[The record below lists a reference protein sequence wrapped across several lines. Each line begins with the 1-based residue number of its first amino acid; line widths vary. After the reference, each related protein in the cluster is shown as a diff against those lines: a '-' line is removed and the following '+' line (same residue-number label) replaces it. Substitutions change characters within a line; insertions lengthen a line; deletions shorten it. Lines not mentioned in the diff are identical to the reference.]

1 MHKSKKA
8 LSLLLSLA
16 LVFTIVSP
24 AFAFSFQPIPGTPED
39 TDSGDYFGGFNEWS
53 DYSIVVSPA
62 VTAVNQV
69 ISPVIKI
76 YNNKTQKY
84 VTGNDLE
91 DFWKNL
97 ELLADPGVLIYDS
110 NDNGRFDERDYSVTK
125 VTYEGYYYYDG
136 FNPVLGDPSVRFTL
150 SVNDDMSGFV
160 IQSATTDVFTS
171 KLVRFLVAKPGK
183 ISVKISGGTVNID
196 GSTKTVQDAKI
207 YFTGTQVQVFYASG
221 NKNTLATYPET
232 AIIGVP
238 YANFN
243 TDDTAYA
250 VIEEDGKYYATV
262 QLESN
267 ELIDL
272 DRSGVYQG
280 YKVVLPP
287 LAADKKYTL
296 KVYARVSSWTSGNNY
311 DYYAVGN
318 VNLTV
323 DEGKSTLIKPEDKVL
338 AAGLYD
344 PVTFTLDNKLA
355 DPSKHNVVDF
365 KKYVRFIV
373 AGKPYNVSE
382 TTGNLVEVDTSI
394 INNQTWYWY
403 EVTDKGLRKVKEDS
417 RLPNG
422 YKVTFGSPISDTVKV
437 NEGKEEI
444 TVNANVPKDKTLLV
458 EAAYTNYTALFG
470 ENRPYDSVSGGVAVG
485 PRNKGNWIGFQK
497 DYTKVFKAVELE
509 AKPGTLT
516 ANTDSIYA
524 NQYHNVEF
532 TLKDVH
538 GKGVKGKMLN
548 FSMPVV
554 SVGGS
559 SFGSSGNV
567 TTSVETQDEGKVT
580 ATLFSQY
587 ANALQVD
594 ATIPIEQ
601 PVTINVKPSQQT
613 GTKVQFV
620 IGSDK
625 YWVNGKEFTM
635 EGFQGTSPAPY
646 IAPGDRTVVPASYI
660 ALGLNAQVFWDANT
674 KTATFVRGDTTV
686 QMKVGSK
693 IVKITKGGNTFTQ
706 SMEAAATT
714 MDANGMDA
722 GRIFVPAKYVVNA
735 FGYEAKWDAET
746 KTVTIE

>member
-8 LSLLLSLA
+8 LSLLLTLA
-16 LVFTIVSP
+16 LVFTVVSP
-24 AFAFSFQPIPGTPED
+24 AFAFSFQPIPGTPQD
-39 TDSGDYFGGFNEWS
+39 TDSGDYFGGFDTWQ

-76 YNNKTQKY
+76 YNNNTQKY
-84 VTGNDLE
+84 VTGDDLRK
-91 DFWKNL
+91 FWDK
-97 ELLADPGVLIYDS
+97 LALNADEGVLTYDS
-110 NDNGRFDERDYSVTK
+110 NNNGRFDKDDHSITK
-125 VTYEGYYYYDG
+125 VTFD
-136 FNPVLGDPSVRFTL
+136 SVTDNVYGPITGNSVPFTL
-150 SVNDDMSGFV
+150 TVNDDKSGFV
-160 IQSATTDVFTS
+160 IQNVTNDVWQAG
-171 KLVRFLVAKPGK
+171 KLARFLVTRPGK
-183 ISVKISGGTVNID
+183 IWVTYNGAESVQGTR
-196 GSTKTVQDAKI
+196 I

-221 NKNTLATYPET
+221 NKNALATYPET

-243 TDDTAYA
+243 TDQEAYA

-262 QLESN
+262 KLKSN
-267 ELIDL
+267 DLIDL

-296 KVYARVSSWTSGNNY
+296 KVYARVSSWTSGNEL
-311 DYYAVGN
+311 DYYAVSN
-318 VNLTV
+318 VSLSV

-355 DPSKHNVVDF
+355 NPSKENVVDF

-382 TTGNLVEVDTSI
+382 TTGNLVAVDTSSSSTE
-394 INNQTWYWY
+394 TWYWY

-417 RLPNG
+417 RLADGG
-422 YKVTFGSPISDTVKV
+422 YKVTYGSPISDTVKV

-444 TVNANVPKDKTLLV
+444 TVNANVPKDKTLVV

-470 ENRPYDSVSGGVAVG
+470 ENKP
-485 PRNKGNWIGFQK
+485 NKNKWDWIGFQK

-516 ANTDSIYA
+516 ANTDSINA
-524 NQYHNVEF
+524 NEYHNVEF

-538 GKGVKGKMLN
+538 GKGVKGETLK

-559 SFGSSGNV
+559 SFGSANV
-567 TTSVETQDEGKVT
+567 TTTVNTQDEGKVT

-746 KTVTIE
+746 KTVSIE